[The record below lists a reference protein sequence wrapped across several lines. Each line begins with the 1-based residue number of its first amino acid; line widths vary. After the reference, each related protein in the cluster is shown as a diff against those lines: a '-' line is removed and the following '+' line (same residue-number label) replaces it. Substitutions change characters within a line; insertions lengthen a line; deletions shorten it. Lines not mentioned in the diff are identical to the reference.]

1 MWLHPLTTPLRQDRL
16 PAGPRPVTTATRRPW
31 EDILWAPPP
40 LADVGTR
47 DHMTRVRGGDRVRVR
62 VGGKWRVRV
71 ERVREKNRGCHD
83 NTWAATEVWC
93 NFSEKKFLNNFC
105 NFYIFFFTLSF
116 KAESSRD
123 WNSFHDDER
132 WEEWRHWNTTPWN
145 KTLKKEQKIM
155 TEPSTL
161 LLLSLSVLSLSPSI
175 PYSISWVLFTFFI
188 TVSAALIRY
197 SLISFTDRQDT
208 WCR

>member
-1 MWLHPLTTPLRQDRL
+1 MWSHPLTTLLHRDRL
-16 PAGPRPVTTATRRPW
+16 PTGPHSVTTARRHPW
-31 EDILWAPPP
+31 EDILRAPPP

-93 NFSEKKFLNNFC
+93 NFSEKNFKIIFAIFC
-105 NFYIFFFTLSF
+105 NFFTLSF

-145 KTLKKEQKIM
+145 KTLKKNKKWW
-155 TEPSTL
+155 PNHPLSSSSF
-161 LLLSLSVLSLSPSI
+161 LSLSFLSPSLT
-175 PYSISWVLFTFFI
+175 PLVQYYSHS
-188 TVSAALIRY
+188 
-197 SLISFTDRQDT
+197 SLQHQLHSSGTH
-208 WCR
+208 